1 MNQVNIMYLINSPIV
16 TVVMGNMLWDPN
28 NLNGQMHW
36 NMMSLFEDCTGDMEA
51 PEDGEGKYCYYMT
64 IKNLLK
70 FRLDVDYVLYGV
82 RFRHADWVLQSTK
95 ERNGLAIIG
104 LCNVATIANYSLIF
118 FAFNL
123 HNMSEML
130 EMVWTLL
137 IAMDMSNYMS
147 MLYLDVFIRLHL
159 DMIGIINMNFLAIP
173 VYDLHTI
180 DVIFDTVTNSLDAL
194 YL

>member
-1 MNQVNIMYLINSPIV
+1 
-16 TVVMGNMLWDPN
+16 
-28 NLNGQMHW
+28 
-36 NMMSLFEDCTGDMEA
+36 
-51 PEDGEGKYCYYMT
+51 
-64 IKNLLK
+64 
-70 FRLDVDYVLYGV
+70 
-82 RFRHADWVLQSTK
+82 
-95 ERNGLAIIG
+95 
-104 LCNVATIANYSLIF
+104 
-118 FAFNL
+118 
-123 HNMSEML
+123 MSEML